1 MLGRMELTLCGA
13 AGEVTGSCH
22 HLRVGGHQ
30 VLLDCGLYQGSRE
43 DELRNAVGFPFDP
56 RAIDAVL
63 LSHAHLDHCGRLPM
77 LVRGGFRGPILSHP
91 ASLDLVRILLR
102 DAAHLQQADNE
113 RENRRRARR
122 GEQPRKPLF
131 ELADVER
138 VFDRLQPVE
147 FGQATGVVPGI
158 DLTLHRAGHI
168 LGAAS
173 LALDL
178 AEGGRR
184 RRLVYSGD
192 IGPDGSG
199 LLPDPEPPGSADL
212 VLMESTYGD
221 RNHRSRQATL
231 DEIEEVLDLAWQAG
245 GNLLVPSFAIGRAQE
260 LMALFAAN
268 FERWRLDRWQ
278 IFLDSPMAIEAT
290 RVHDRHFELFSDAA
304 RKLVGQRELH
314 ALLPNL
320 HRTQRPEQSMKINAV
335 KRGALV
341 IAGSGMCS
349 GGRILHHLRHNLW
362 RRECHVM
369 IIGYQSAGTLGRK
382 LVDGS
387 QFVRIYGEDIRVAA
401 TVHTIGGLSAHAGQ
415 DDLLAW
421 YQAIAGRPPV
431 HLVHGEE
438 RGREGLATCLRERL
452 GVEAGLPGYGDRL
465 AL

>member
-1 MLGRMELTLCGA
+1 MELTFCGA

-22 HLRVGGHQ
+22 HLRVGNRQ
-30 VLLDCGLYQGSRE
+30 VLLDCGLYQGGRE

-77 LVRGGFRGPILSHP
+77 LWRGGFRGPIYSHP
-91 ASLDLVRILLR
+91 ASIDLVRILLR
-102 DAAHLQQADNE
+102 DAAHLQQADTE

-122 GEQPRKPLF
+122 GDRPVKPLF
-131 ELADVER
+131 ELADVEQVLDLMR
-138 VFDRLQPVE
+138 PLM
-147 FGQATGVVPGI
+147 FGEPSEIVPGI
-158 DLTLHRAGHI
+158 ALTLHGAGHI

-178 AEGGRR
+178 GEGSRR

-192 IGPDGSG
+192 IGSDGSG
-199 LLPDPEPPGSADL
+199 LLPDPEPPAAADL

-221 RNHRSRQATL
+221 RSHRSREATL
-231 DEIEEVLDLAWQAG
+231 DEIEEVLDLAWQGG

-260 LMALFAAN
+260 LLMLFAAN
-268 FERWRLDRWQ
+268 FQRWRLDRWR

-290 RVHDRHFELFSDAA
+290 RVHDRHTGLFSESA
-304 RKLVGQRELH
+304 RRLLDHRDLPD
-314 ALLPNL
+314 LLPNL
-320 HRTQRPEQSMKINAV
+320 HLTERAEQSIRLNAV
-335 KRGALV
+335 KRGALI
-341 IAGSGMCS
+341 IAGSGMCN

-387 QFVRIYGEDIRVAA
+387 QFVRIYGEDVRVAA
-401 TVHTIGGLSAHAGQ
+401 TVHTVGGLSAHAGQ
-415 DDLLAW
+415 DGLLAW
-421 YQAIAGRPPV
+421 YQAIGGRPPV
-431 HLVHGEE
+431 QLVHGEK
-438 RGREGLATCLRERL
+438 RGREGLATALRERL
-452 GVEAGLPGYGDRL
+452 GVVAGLPDYGDRL
-465 AL
+465 TV

>member
-1 MLGRMELTLCGA
+1 MELTFCGA

-22 HLRVGGHQ
+22 HLRVGRHQ

-77 LVRGGFRGPILSHP
+77 LVRGGFRGPLYSHP

-102 DAAHLQQADNE
+102 DAAHLEQADTE

-122 GEQPRKPLF
+122 GDRPIKPMF

-138 VFDRLQPVE
+138 VFELMRPLPFDETTQVL
-147 FGQATGVVPGI
+147 PGI
-158 DLTLHRAGHI
+158 SVTLHGAGHI

-178 AEGGRR
+178 VEGERR

-199 LLPDPEPPGSADL
+199 LLPDPNPPRSADL
-212 VLMESTYGD
+212 VLLESTYGD

-231 DEIEEVLDLAWQAG
+231 DEIEEVLDLAWEAG

-260 LMALFAAN
+260 LLVMFASQ
-268 FERWRLDRWQ
+268 FKRWRLDRWQ
-278 IFLDSPMAIEAT
+278 IFLDSPMAIETT
-290 RVHDRHFELFSDAA
+290 RVHDRHLELFSKTA
-304 RKLVGQRELH
+304 RKLIGNRALPE
-314 ALLPNL
+314 LLPNL
-320 HRTQRPEQSMKINAV
+320 HLTKRPEQSMRLNSV
-335 KRGALV
+335 KRGALI
-341 IAGSGMCS
+341 IAGSGMCN
-349 GGRILHHLRHNLW
+349 GGRIVHHLRHNLW
-362 RRECHVM
+362 RRESHVM
-369 IIGYQSAGTLGRK
+369 IVGYQSVGTLGRR
-382 LVDGS
+382 LVDG
-387 QFVRIYGEDIRVAA
+387 QQMVRIYGEDVRVAA
-401 TVHTIGGLSAHAGQ
+401 AIHTVGGLSAHAGQ
-415 DDLLAW
+415 DDLVAW
-421 YQAIAGRPPV
+421 YQAIGGKPPV
-431 HLVHGEE
+431 QLVHGEH
-438 RGREGLATCLRERL
+438 RGRDGLATALRDRL

-465 AL
+465 ALD